1 MARAIDNTPKA
12 DNLMGSL
19 RSIGYSF
26 ESAIADIID
35 NSLSAGA
42 TEIHINFPT
51 TALESFVYILD
62 DGHGMTKTEH
72 FNSMRYGSSASE
84 SVRDVTDLGRFGLGM
99 KSASLSQ
106 CRVLTVL
113 TKRGKDISGYSWDYK
128 HILKCKKW
136 EVLELDN
143 EEITRVKG
151 YEELRNQKSGTLVV
165 WKDFDILEKSSGGQV
180 YATLNGYKEKIIKH
194 VGLIFHRFIN
204 APGYQKVSFYVNN
217 HKVKGLDPFLENN
230 PHTTRKREVSV
241 ALMDSL
247 GSERLIWVQPFV
259 LPFQKDLSESDI
271 EKLGGIED
279 LRTKQ
284 GYYVYRNNRLIIYG
298 TWFGLPRNELTKNAR
313 IRVDFPNTLD
323 DIWKLDVKK
332 QSAAIPKAIQN
343 QLNRKVREAMDISV
357 RQQTHRGR
365 KNNLD
370 DNIDYLWN
378 RIEGRNSHYFYE
390 INRDSKLFK
399 FVEQQL
405 PDESKS
411 YLDILIEELERNIP
425 IQQMYI
431 DQANN
436 SITQKEAEDRE
447 NDIMQEAI
455 LMVNFAK
462 QFKEPKEI
470 IDTLFSSEPFCNF
483 ESIKDKLY
491 QHYDIKK

>member
-1 MARAIDNTPKA
+1 MARAIDNSPKA
-12 DNLMGSL
+12 DHLMGSL
-19 RSIGYSF
+19 RSMGYSF

-35 NSLSAGA
+35 NSVSAGA
-42 TEIHINFPT
+42 KEIHISFPT

-62 DGHGMTKTEH
+62 DGHGMTKKEH
-72 FNSMRYGSSASE
+72 FNAMRYGSSASE
-84 SVRDVTDLGRFGLGM
+84 SEREETDLGRYGLGM

-113 TKRGKDISGYSWDYK
+113 TKRGKSISGYRWDYK

-136 EVLELDN
+136 EVFELDQQD
-143 EEITRVKG
+143 IDKVRGV
-151 YEELRNQKSGTLVV
+151 EELEAQKSGTLVV
-165 WKDFDILEKSSGGQV
+165 WEDFDILDKASGGQV
-180 YATLNGYKEKIIKH
+180 YATLNDYKDKIIKH

-204 APGYQKVSFYVNN
+204 APRNQKITFFVNN

-230 PHTTRKREVSV
+230 PKTTRKKEVSV
-241 ALMDSL
+241 ALTDST
-247 GSERLIWVQPFV
+247 GVERQIWVQPFV
-259 LPFQKDLSESDI
+259 LPFQKDLSDSDI

-298 TWFGLPRNELTKNAR
+298 TWFGLPRSELTKNAR
-313 IRVDFPNTLD
+313 IRVDIPNSLD

-365 KNNLD
+365 KNNID
-370 DNIDYLWN
+370 EKIDYLWN
-378 RIEGRNSHYFYE
+378 RIEGRDSHFFYE
-390 INRDSKLFK
+390 INRNSRLFR
-399 FVEQQL
+399 FVEKQI
-405 PDESKS
+405 PEEAKS
-411 YLDILIEELERNIP
+411 YVDMLIEELERNVP

-436 SITQKEAEDRE
+436 SIEQKEAEDRE
-447 NDIMQEAI
+447 SDILQEAI
-455 LMVNFAK
+455 MMVNYAK

-470 IDTLFSSEPFCNF
+470 IEALLTSEPFCNF
-483 ESIKDKLY
+483 IKLREKLY
-491 QHYDIKK
+491 NHYGIKK

>member
-1 MARAIDNTPKA
+1 MARSIDNSPNA

-19 RSIGYSF
+19 RSMGYSF

-35 NSLSAGA
+35 NSISADA
-42 TEIHINFPT
+42 REIHINFPT
-51 TALESFVYILD
+51 TALESYVYILD
-62 DGHGMTKTEH
+62 DGHGMSNKEH
-72 FNSMRYGSSASE
+72 FNAMRYGSSASE
-84 SVRDVTDLGRFGLGM
+84 SARIETDLGRYGLGM

-106 CRVLTVL
+106 CRVLTVI
-113 TKRGKDISGYSWDYK
+113 TKQGKQISGYSWDYN
-128 HILKCKKW
+128 HLLKCKKC
-136 EVLELDN
+136 EVFELDN
-143 EEITRVKG
+143 DEIAKVKG
-151 YEELRNQKSGTLVV
+151 FNELQNQKSGTLVV
-165 WKDFDILEKSSGGQV
+165 WEDFDILEKSSGGQV
-180 YATLNGYKEKIIKH
+180 YATLNDYKDKIIKN
-194 VGLIFHRFIN
+194 VGLIFHRFIS
-204 APGYQKVSFYVNN
+204 APKNQKVTFFVNN
-217 HKVKGLDPFLENN
+217 HKVKALDPFLENN
-230 PHTTRKREVSV
+230 PKTTRKKEVSV
-241 ALMDSL
+241 ALMDST
-247 GSERLIWVQPFV
+247 GVERQIWVQPFV
-259 LPFQKDLSESDI
+259 LPFQKDMTDSDI

-313 IRVDFPNTLD
+313 IRVDIPNTLD

-365 KNNLD
+365 KNNID

-399 FVEQQL
+399 FVEQQI
-405 PDESKS
+405 PEESKS
-411 YLDILIEELERNIP
+411 YLDMLVEELERNIP

-436 SITQKEAEDRE
+436 SITQKEADDRE
-447 NDIMQEAI
+447 NDILQEAI
-455 LMVNFAK
+455 MMVNFAK

-470 IDTLFSSEPFCNF
+470 IDTLFSSEPFCNY
-483 ESIKDKLY
+483 ENIKDKLY
-491 QHYDIKK
+491 QHYEIEK

>member
-19 RSIGYSF
+19 RSMGYSF

-35 NSLSAGA
+35 NSVSAGA
-42 TEIHINFPT
+42 REIHINFPT

-62 DGHGMTKTEH
+62 DGHGMTKKEH
-72 FNSMRYGSSASE
+72 FNAMRYGSSASE
-84 SVRDVTDLGRFGLGM
+84 STRDAADLGRFGLGM

-113 TKRGKDISGYSWDYK
+113 TKRGKVISGYSWDYK

-136 EVLELDN
+136 EVFELDQQD
-143 EEITRVKG
+143 IDRVKG
-151 YEELRNQKSGTLVV
+151 VDELRAQKSGTLVV
-165 WKDFDILEKSSGGQV
+165 WEDFDILEKASGGQV
-180 YATLNGYKEKIIKH
+180 YATLNDYKEKIIKH
-194 VGLIFHRFIN
+194 VGLTFHRFIN
-204 APGYQKVSFYVNN
+204 APCNQKITFYVNN

-230 PHTTRKREVSV
+230 PKTTRKKEVSV
-241 ALMDSL
+241 ALMDSS
-247 GSERLIWVQPFV
+247 GVERQIWVQPFV

-313 IRVDFPNTLD
+313 IRVDIPNTLD

-365 KNNLD
+365 KNNID
-370 DNIDYLWN
+370 DKIDYLWN
-378 RIEGRNSHYFYE
+378 RIEGRDSHFFYE
-390 INRDSKLFK
+390 INRESKLYK
-399 FVEQQL
+399 FVEEQI
-405 PDESKS
+405 PEEAKS
-411 YLDILIEELERNIP
+411 YVDMLLEELERNVP

-436 SITQKEAEDRE
+436 SIIPKEADDRE
-447 NDIMQEAI
+447 NDILQEAI
-455 LMVNFAK
+455 MMVNFARK
-462 QFKEPKEI
+462 FKEPKEI
-470 IDTLFSSEPFCNF
+470 IDALLTSEPFCNF
-483 ESIKDKLY
+483 ASLKEKLY
-491 QHYDIKK
+491 KQFEIKK

>member
-1 MARAIDNTPKA
+1 MARTIDNAPNA

-19 RSIGYSF
+19 RSMGYSF

-35 NSLSAGA
+35 NSISADA
-42 TEIHINFPT
+42 REIHINFPT
-51 TALESFVYILD
+51 TALESYVYILD
-62 DGHGMTKTEH
+62 DGHGMSKKEH
-72 FNSMRYGSSASE
+72 LNAMRYGSSASE
-84 SVRDVTDLGRFGLGM
+84 SVRIETDLGRYGLGM

-106 CRVLTVL
+106 CRVLTVI
-113 TKRGKDISGYSWDYK
+113 TKQGKQVSGYSWDYN

-136 EVLELDN
+136 EVFELDN
-143 EEITRVKG
+143 NEIAKVKG
-151 YEELRNQKSGTLVV
+151 INELQTQKSGTLVV
-165 WKDFDILEKSSGGQV
+165 WEDFDILEKSSGGQV
-180 YATLNGYKEKIIKH
+180 YATLNDYKDKIIKH
-194 VGLIFHRFIN
+194 VGLIFHRFIS
-204 APGYQKVSFYVNN
+204 APKNQKITFFVNN
-217 HKVKGLDPFLENN
+217 HKVKALDPFLENN
-230 PHTTRKREVSV
+230 PKTTRKKEVSV
-241 ALMDSL
+241 ALMDST
-247 GSERLIWVQPFV
+247 GVERQIWVQPFV
-259 LPFQKDLSESDI
+259 LPFQKDMTDSDI

-313 IRVDFPNTLD
+313 IRVDIPNTLD

-365 KNNLD
+365 KNNID

-399 FVEQQL
+399 FVEQQI
-405 PDESKS
+405 PEESKS
-411 YLDILIEELERNIP
+411 YLDMLVEELERNIP

-436 SITQKEAEDRE
+436 SITQKEADDRE
-447 NDIMQEAI
+447 NDILQEAI
-455 LMVNFAK
+455 MMVNFAR

-470 IDTLFSSEPFCNF
+470 IDTLFSSEPFCNY
-483 ESIKDKLY
+483 ENIKDKLY
-491 QHYDIKK
+491 QHYEIEK